1 MSPYAQQIVGS
12 KIRLLNVEDSTD
24 DVELVHRELR
34 KAGYELEWERVDNA
48 EAFKEAIERVAWDVI
63 LADFNMPKFSAPAA
77 LEILHATGK
86 DIPFI
91 IVSGSVGEAVA
102 VQAMKAGAHDFFS
115 KLHLARLGAAIDR
128 EIREAKVRRER
139 HQAVVQLRGAEE
151 RYRLMVENIRD
162 YAVFMLDAGGNVL
175 SWNPGAERLV
185 GYAES
190 EILGQPID
198 RFFVPEDRAQGVPH
212 EALRGAAE
220 HGSHLGEGL
229 RLRRDGSRFWAL
241 CTLDRIG
248 SAEALIGFSA
258 IVRDVTE
265 KKQLLDDLQQAVR
278 ARDEFLSIASHELK
292 TPLTTMELQLES
304 LKKLQQ
310 QTVDAR
316 LSDPKV
322 AKKIDTIQRQSERLT
337 VLVDNLLDVTRITSG
352 RLDLRPERV
361 DLDEIIEAVLARM
374 RDTIQRAG
382 CVVEVK
388 SGGRIEGYWDRF
400 RLETVIANLMSN
412 AIKYG
417 ACHPIEVITEIDDG
431 FARLHVRDHGIGISP
446 EQQTRIFERFERAVP
461 EQHYGGFG
469 LGLWIVGQIVEA
481 HRGTVRVESSL
492 GNGSA
497 FTVELPRAVEELA

>member
-1 MSPYAQQIVGS
+1 MSSTQPIS
-12 KIRLLNVEDSTD
+12 SRIRVLSVEDNAD
-24 DVELVHRELR
+24 DLELVLRELR
-34 KAGYELEWERVDNA
+34 KAGYELDSVNVDNA
-48 EAFKEAIERVAWDVI
+48 EAFREAVERGAWDVI
-63 LADFNMPKFSAPAA
+63 LSDFHMPKFSALGA
-77 LEILHATGK
+77 LEILHSTGK

-91 IVSGSVGEAVA
+91 IVSGSIGEAVA

-115 KLHLARLGAAIDR
+115 KHHLALLGAAIDR
-128 EIREAKVRRER
+128 EIREAKIRRER
-139 HQAVVQLRGAEE
+139 HQVVVQLRGAEE

-162 YAVFMLDAGGNVL
+162 YAVFMLDAAGNVL
-175 SWNPGAERLV
+175 SWNPGAQRLV
-185 GYAES
+185 GYEES

-198 RFFVPEDRAQGVPH
+198 RFFIAEDRAQGVPH
-212 EALRGAAE
+212 DALRSAAE
-220 HGSHLGEGL
+220 HGSHLGEGF

-248 SAEALIGFSA
+248 SLEALIGFSA

-304 LKKLQQ
+304 LRKLRFK
-310 QTVDAR
+310 DAHAR

-322 AKKIDTIQRQSERLT
+322 DRKLETLQRQAERLAI
-337 VLVDNLLDVTRITSG
+337 LVDNLLDVTRITSG
-352 RLDLRPERV
+352 RLDLRMERF
-361 DLDEIIEAVLARM
+361 DLREAIDTVLARM
-374 RDTIQRAG
+374 RESIQRAG
-382 CVVEVK
+382 CTVSVR
-388 SGGRIEGYWDRF
+388 SAGQIEGQWDRL
-400 RLETVIANLMSN
+400 RLETMIANLMSN

-417 ACHPIEVITEIDDG
+417 ATKPVELVTEVDG
-431 FARLHVRDHGIGISP
+431 EVARLRVRDHGIGISP

-481 HRGTVRVESSL
+481 HGGTVRVESTL
-492 GNGSA
+492 GQGSS
-497 FTVELPRAVEELA
+497 FTVELPRGNREVA